1 MDAKTGEAER
11 VVGVVLPASVHAELR
26 REALRRV
33 EDGESRRVSVSAL
46 VREALDG
53 APWRRLSARR

>member
-1 MDAKTGEAER
+1 MSDKTSEAER
-11 VVGVVLPASVHAELR
+11 VVGVVLPAKVHAELR

-33 EDGESRRVSVSAL
+33 EAGEAARVSVSAV

-53 APWRRLSARR
+53 APWRLAARR